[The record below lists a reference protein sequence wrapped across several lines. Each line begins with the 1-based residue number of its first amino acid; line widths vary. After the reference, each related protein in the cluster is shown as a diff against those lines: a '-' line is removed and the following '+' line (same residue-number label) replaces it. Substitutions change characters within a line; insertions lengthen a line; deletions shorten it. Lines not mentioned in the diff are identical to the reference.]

1 MASSPALTP
10 TYGGSERPPIS
21 FRYLPVPY
29 RWRREMFFGKA
40 TKFGVGTAA
49 LALVAM
55 AGIGFAPAPTQLQ
68 NITVYHNP
76 T

>member
-1 MASSPALTP
+1 
-10 TYGGSERPPIS
+10 
-21 FRYLPVPY
+21 
-29 RWRREMFFGKA
+29 MFFGKA